1 MIDLSLLKITAAEEK
16 SDYGRFIIEPL
27 EQGFGPTLGNSLRRV
42 LLSSLEGAAIT
53 QVKISGIRHQFSTLA
68 GMSEDV
74 IEFILNL
81 KKVRLKITQDK
92 PVKLTLEAKGS
103 GQITAGD
110 IKLPAGVTIVNPKQV
125 LANLADKKSKLS
137 CEMMAEKS
145 KGYVMAQ
152 EKPTAEI
159 GVIPIDSLFS
169 PVTRVNFKVEGMR
182 VGRLTNFDRLILEVY
197 TDGTVKPQAA
207 VKEAARIL
215 VDHLRMFYE
224 PKAVIGEVK
233 IEEQKQQIPEEVLK
247 TTFEELD
254 LPVRVVNALQSGKIE
269 TIQDFLDTPREKLL
283 RMKNL
288 GPKSI
293 SAVDE
298 VLTQKN
304 IKAEEF
310 QKE

>member
-1 MIDLSLLKITAAEEK
+1 VIDLSLLKITAAEEK